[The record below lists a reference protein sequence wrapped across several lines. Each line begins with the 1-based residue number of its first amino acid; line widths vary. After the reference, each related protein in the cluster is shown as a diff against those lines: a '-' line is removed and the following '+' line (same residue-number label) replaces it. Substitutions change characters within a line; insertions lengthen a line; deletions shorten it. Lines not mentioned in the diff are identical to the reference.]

1 MFWTKSLGF
10 NKREAFET
18 EPLDRCSNKMV
29 LWSIYV
35 ITENLWTW
43 SKQQNL
49 NRFSFWK
56 LLEIIAVLSIAME
69 VFQTLQM
76 IELVLN
82 TATEGSPQK
91 YVA

>member
-10 NKREAFET
+10 NTKEKLLR
-18 EPLDRCSNKMV
+18 RSRSIGV
-29 LWSIYV
+29 LTRWSIYV

-82 TATEGSPQK
+82 TASEGSLQK